1 MNYQYV
7 SDMKFSASIHHIAIV
22 AAAAAAC
29 AAPAAAEDLRTEIE
43 VDRTVVPVQRPASRL
58 RSMSPV
64 LVTPDVKRQTLS
76 MSEYSAASDFAP
88 TFNLLEPASYPAL
101 RPLSTYRGYA
111 SVGYFPGFNLGA
123 SAGYRFIN
131 KEKTRLGA
139 WLQYNGSSYN
149 SHIAAGGDD
158 RPTVSNNTVTVGA
171 DFAQRF
177 GKKSN
182 LMIGVDYTHAALG
195 LPTDADPSQ
204 KQGINLADV
213 KASWWSTVGK
223 VGYHANFD
231 FSHTGLTKD
240 IAFQAPLSQN
250 PRSLAAAGENRFTVA
265 LGAIGRLKSAASSW
279 IGIELKADI
288 LHVMDGLFLSEART
302 YGPWG
307 AGDMMM
313 PVTGVHMALTD
324 YSGRTSGIYS
334 VKPYF
339 GFGGSNVHARIGLD
353 VDVSTGVDT
362 KFHVAPDVMI
372 DWNPASQV
380 AVYGRFTG
388 GEEYNTLRS
397 LYDVSP
403 FAPGINTYVNSYS
416 PVKGRVGV
424 VAGPFAGATAEV
436 FAGYEATRNVPMPVV
451 LSDVSFYNPD
461 VMYTAIRDFNGFFS
475 NNLSGWH
482 AGVNL
487 SYRWRS
493 KFEAKAG
500 FRILPSSYSHGLAEC
515 RDRARY
521 IATASVEFRPIEKLS
536 LGLDYEL
543 RAGRKYYRFDRLTD
557 EIGYVRKAVA
567 MSNVSRLDFNATYA
581 ITDAFSAFV
590 RVENMLC
597 RRPEVLP
604 FYTAQGLHG
613 LFGVSLKF

>member
-1 MNYQYV
+1 
-7 SDMKFSASIHHIAIV
+7 MKFSASIRHIVI
-22 AAAAAAC
+22 AATAVTAC
-29 AAPAAAEDLRTEIE
+29 AATVAAEDLRTEIE
-43 VDRTVVPVQRPASRL
+43 VDRTVVPVQRPATRL
-58 RSMSPV
+58 RTMSPV

-101 RPLSTYRGYA
+101 RSLSTYRGYA

-131 KEKTRLGA
+131 SEKTRLGA

-149 SHIAAGGDD
+149 SHIAAGGDG
-158 RPTVSNNTVTVGA
+158 RPTVSDNTVTLGA

-182 LMIGVDYTHAALG
+182 LMIGVDYTHAALS

-213 KASWWSTVGK
+213 KASWWSTIGK
-223 VGYHANFD
+223 LGYHANVG

-240 IAFQAPLSQN
+240 IAFLS
-250 PRSLAAAGENRFTVA
+250 PASVSSRSLTAAGENRVTVA
-265 LGAIGRLKSAASSW
+265 LGTTGRLKSASSSW

-288 LHVMDGLFLSEART
+288 LHTTDGMFLNEALT
-302 YGPWG
+302 YGSWDFVGMTSPV
-307 AGDMMM
+307 AG
-313 PVTGVHMALTD
+313 VYMALTD
-324 YSGRTSGIYS
+324 YSGCTRGIYS
-334 VKPYF
+334 AKPYF
-339 GFGGSNVHARIGLD
+339 GFSGSDVHARIGLD
-353 VDVSTGVDT
+353 VDVSTGYST
-362 KFHVAPDVMI
+362 RFHIAPDVMI

-380 AVYGRFTG
+380 AVYARFTG

-416 PVKGRVGV
+416 PVKGRLGV

-436 FAGYEATRNVPMPVV
+436 FAGYEATRDVPMPVV

-461 VMYTAIRDFNGFFS
+461 MMYPFIRDFNGFFS

-482 AGVNL
+482 AGVAL

-493 KFEAKAG
+493 RFEAKAG

-515 RDRARY
+515 HDRARY
-521 IATASVEFRPIEKLS
+521 IATASVVFKPVEKLS

-543 RAGRKYYRFDRLTD
+543 RAGRKYYRFDRLD
-557 EIGYVRKAVA
+557 DGMGYRRKAVP
-567 MSNVSRLDFNATYA
+567 MSNVSCLDFNATYA
-581 ITDAFSAFV
+581 ITESFSAFV
-590 RVENMLC
+590 RAENLLC
-597 RRPEVLP
+597 RRPELLP